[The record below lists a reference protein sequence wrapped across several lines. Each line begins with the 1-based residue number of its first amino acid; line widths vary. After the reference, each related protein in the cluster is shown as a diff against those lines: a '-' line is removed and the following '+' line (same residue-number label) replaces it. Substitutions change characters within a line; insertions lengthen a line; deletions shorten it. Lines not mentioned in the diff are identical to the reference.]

1 MSTEDPVTVG
11 SRGPLTGVRIIDLTT
26 VVLGPLASRILAD
39 FGAEVVK
46 VETMDGDSTRNYD
59 PLRNKGM
66 SGVFMTLNRN
76 KRSIAVDLRTEDGRS
91 ALRGLIRTADV
102 FMHNMRPGAID
113 RLGFNYAAVSVLK
126 PDIVYCGAYGF
137 GAAGPYRDKPAYDD
151 LIQASAGLASLVA
164 KRSGEPDYI
173 PTVICDKLSA
183 QAMAYSILAA
193 LFQKASGGGGQAVEV
208 PMFET
213 SVDFFSAEH
222 MSGAA
227 FVPPLGPMGSKRV
240 MIPERRPF
248 RTADGY
254 ACILPY
260 SDRNWIDFFEF
271 IGRPELGDVPRYQ
284 RLAVRFN
291 YIDELYIVL
300 AEAAPAHTT
309 AEWVEFCD
317 RVSIPCMPVIDIE
330 EMDQDPH
337 IRAVGLFREAEH
349 PTEGTYRYLRSPIT
363 FSASE
368 FELRRHAPRH
378 GEQSRELLAEVGVPA
393 DEIERLIASGVVKV
407 PPAERTK

>member
-1 MSTEDPVTVG
+1 MTSQPEQPRPDGRP
-11 SRGPLTGVRIIDLTT
+11 PLDGVRIVDLTT

-39 FGAEVVK
+39 FGAEVIK
-46 VETMDGDSTRNYD
+46 VETMEGDQTRGYE

-66 SGVFMTLNRN
+66 SGVFLTLNRN
-76 KRSIAVDLRTEDGRS
+76 KRSVALDLRTPEGKD
-91 ALRGLIRTADV
+91 ALRVLISTADV

-113 RLGFNYAAVSVLK
+113 RLGFDYASVRALK

-151 LIQASAGLASLVA
+151 LLQAGGGMASLVA
-164 KRSGEPDYI
+164 RRSGEPDYV
-173 PTVICDKLSA
+173 PTVICDKLTA
-183 QAMAYSILAA
+183 QAMAYGILAA
-193 LFQKASGGGGQAVEV
+193 LFQRASGRGGQAVEV

-213 SVDFFSAEH
+213 AADFFSAEH
-222 MSGAA
+222 MAGAA
-227 FVPPLGPMGSKRV
+227 FVPPLGPIGSKRV
-240 MIPERRPF
+240 MIPGRRPF

-260 SDRNWIDFFEF
+260 SDSNWLDFYKF
-271 IGRPELGDVPRYQ
+271 IGRMDLAEVPRYQ
-284 RLAVRFN
+284 GLATRFN
-291 YIDELYIVL
+291 HIDELYVIV
-300 AEAAPAHTT
+300 AEYAPKHTT

-330 EMDQDPH
+330 KLPEDPH
-337 IRAVGLFREAEH
+337 MQAVGFFKEADH
-349 PTEGTYRYLRSPIT
+349 PTEGRYRYARNPIN

-378 GEQSRELLAEVGVPA
+378 GEQSREVLAEAGMTE
-393 DEIERLIASGVVKV
+393 DEIAKLIEKGVV
-407 PPAERTK
+407 RTQS